1 MATHSSIFAWENSM
15 DRGAWRATIHGI
27 AELDT
32 TEATYHAC
40 AGARTHT
47 HTHTHTRALTVS
59 QAGSVLI
66 A

>member
-47 HTHTHTRALTVS
+47 HTSSYCESGRLCSNCITM
-59 QAGSVLI
+59 
-66 A
+66 